1 MHKLTINDIKVRN
14 LEKLKLSDSP
24 EVLELIENSINAGEI
39 VEVKRERGRDGKHCI
54 AVVRISR
61 NLIYPKRNSN

>member
-1 MHKLTINDIKVRN
+1 M
-14 LEKLKLSDSP
+14 EKLKLSDSP